1 MASTKLGLESLQ
13 NNAANQTLANLNFA
27 LLNQL
32 VQAAVL
38 DKDLAT
44 PPTSPTNESLYIVAA
59 SATGAWS
66 GQDGKLAYWLSD
78 ANAWTFIAP
87 RAGYSVRV
95 LDETEASGLPL
106 VYGYTGSAWT
116 KRDSSGGGGDA
127 GMDNPMTAAGDLIVG
142 GASGSPS
149 RLGKGADGQVLKM
162 VSGSPAWGT
171 DDSGD
176 SGGGFSPLPISD
188 SAITNSRNFAIGDA
202 NKYFRGAT
210 NSGITL
216 TIPPQ
221 ESVNFQNGT
230 EIAIEQSSDGKI
242 LIASSGS
249 ASVSPPIGFLAKTRA
264 RNSVIRIKK
273 ISDYNWIV
281 EGDLEFDSENYVAP
295 GSPVKTVTSDR
306 SLRLTDCS
314 STLLMNRNSAD
325 VLTITIPSQSS
336 VAFPDSAEVIAIQFG
351 SSPVQ
356 ISAASGVTL
365 YKMPSY
371 NAKVV
376 GQYGRVVLKR
386 IAEDV
391 WLLSGELEHQ

>member
-13 NNAANQTLANLNFA
+13 NNASNQTLANLNFA

-38 DKDLAT
+38 DKDLST
-44 PPTSPTNESLYIVAA
+44 PPASPANESLYIVAA
-59 SATGAWS
+59 SATGAWA
-66 GQDGKLAYWLSD
+66 GQDSKLAYWLSD

-127 GMDNPMTAAGDLIVG
+127 GMDNPMTTAGDLIVG

-149 RLGKGADGQVLKM
+149 RLGKGTDGQVLKM

-171 DDSGD
+171 DDSGG

-188 SAITNSRNFAIGDA
+188 SAIKNSRNFAIGDA

-210 NSGITL
+210 NSDITL
-216 TIPPQ
+216 TIPAQ

-230 EIAIEQSSDGKI
+230 EIAIEQSAAGKI
-242 LIASSGS
+242 LIVSSGN

-264 RNSVIRIKK
+264 VNSVIRIKK

-281 EGDLEFDSENYVAP
+281 EGDLEVDSENYVAP

-325 VLTITIPSQSS
+325 ALTITIPSQSS
-336 VAFPDSAEVIAIQFG
+336 VAFPNSAEVIAIQFG

-356 ISAASGVTL
+356 IAAASGVTL

-371 NAKVV
+371 NAKVA